1 MFVVVV
7 VSVFGVVNI
16 NDILYFFLVY
26 YVVVVVGGLFRCW
39 FFMDGIVI
47 GCDLCFILL
56 NCWCWM
62 VDGVLSLVW
71 CYCCVY
77 GVKVG
82 QYFIWWGVW
91 VILDCREG
99 ILMCCSLQVGSLL
112 FC

>member
-1 MFVVVV
+1 MVVVRILVVGIVVIILVVLRVELILVMFVVVV

-82 QYFIWWGVW
+82 
-91 VILDCREG
+91 
-99 ILMCCSLQVGSLL
+99 
-112 FC
+112 